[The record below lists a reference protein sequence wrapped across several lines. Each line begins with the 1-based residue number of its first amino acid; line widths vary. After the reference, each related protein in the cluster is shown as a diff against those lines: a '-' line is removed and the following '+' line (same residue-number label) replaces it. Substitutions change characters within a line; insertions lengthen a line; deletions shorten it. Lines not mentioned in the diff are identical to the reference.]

1 MERLTKI
8 KGGLT
13 NISRKVAIFAS
24 IKPKQLIRT
33 SRCTGNRTNL
43 WQNMKSRTE
52 WENSSNS
59 LSDSKIKIL
68 SFASIFL
75 WYLLLLFS
83 DITAIFPQIDISVC
97 IDLDVFPIAGQ
108 QQIQDMKSIKLSNPT
123 PTATAIWTTLQLFV
137 IIRIDPVYERSNSY
151 LIRHN

>member
-1 MERLTKI
+1 
-8 KGGLT
+8 
-13 NISRKVAIFAS
+13 
-24 IKPKQLIRT
+24 
-33 SRCTGNRTNL
+33 
-43 WQNMKSRTE
+43 MKSRTE

-151 LIRHN
+151 LIRMPASLRLREKLSTTGSDSITNVVWFPSSLFRDWEMPGVAHKAKAPSC